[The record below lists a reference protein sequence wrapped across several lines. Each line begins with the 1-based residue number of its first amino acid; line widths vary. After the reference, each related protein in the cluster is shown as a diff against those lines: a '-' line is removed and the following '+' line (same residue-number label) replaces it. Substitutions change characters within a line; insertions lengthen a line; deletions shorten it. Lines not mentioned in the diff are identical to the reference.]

1 MLVHPVQGERFVGG
15 LWQTWWMTRAAL
27 RRAVATIGVV
37 ATLAAMAPPALAVAL
52 PDGTTGSSQSA
63 DVNQNAVEPKAP
75 RQHDISAPAPSRDK
89 LGPTPQP
96 AAITAARIAQPITTT
111 PRPAVTARA
120 TNLAAAAATIAA
132 QPRAPPLSRT

>member
-1 MLVHPVQGERFVGG
+1 VDGF
-15 LWQTWWMTRAAL
+15 WQRLQVTRAAL
-27 RRAVATIGVV
+27 RRAIATLGVV
-37 ATLAAMAPPALAVAL
+37 ATLAAMAPPALAVAAL

-89 LGPTPQP
+89 LGPAPQP
-96 AAITAARIAQPITTT
+96 TAIAVARVAQAITTT
-111 PRPAVTARA
+111 SRPAFIARA

-132 QPRAPPLSRT
+132 QPRAPPHSRT